1 MVSSMLSPGAVKYHF
16 SKIFVI
22 LPQDSRAWTSSINGS
37 PAERKLTG
45 RVRQP
50 NFHQSFRETN
60 MMKSLLGALSLFVL
74 WQTSPFAEEMI
85 KLPDNCEVL
94 ELEMIKCPLA
104 EDVGIDDAI
113 DSMKLR
119 ANMLNFKLVAH
130 MPLSEQVKAMG
141 GESARMEIYQFCDA
155 SIAAKM
161 VSANLAFAGYL
172 PCRIALV
179 EDNEGNSWLITLNMD
194 STMGKAK
201 LPDELKPLAMKVRN
215 NIYNIMR
222 AGALG
227 EL

>member
-1 MVSSMLSPGAVKYHF
+1 
-16 SKIFVI
+16 
-22 LPQDSRAWTSSINGS
+22 
-37 PAERKLTG
+37 
-45 RVRQP
+45 
-50 NFHQSFRETN
+50 
-60 MMKSLLGALSLFVL
+60 MMKSLLGVCSLLML
-74 WQTSPFAEEMI
+74 WQTALFAEEMVN
-85 KLPDNCEVL
+85 LPDECEEI

-104 EDVGIDDAI
+104 EDVGMDDAI

-141 GESARMEIYQFCDA
+141 GESARMDIYQFCDA

-179 EDNEGNSWLITLNMD
+179 EDNDGKAWLITLNMD
-194 STMGKAK
+194 NTMGKAK
-201 LPDELKPLAMKVRN
+201 LPDALKPLAMKVRN
-215 NIYNIMR
+215 NIYSIMG

>member
-1 MVSSMLSPGAVKYHF
+1 ML
-16 SKIFVI
+16 
-22 LPQDSRAWTSSINGS
+22 
-37 PAERKLTG
+37 
-45 RVRQP
+45 
-50 NFHQSFRETN
+50 
-60 MMKSLLGALSLFVL
+60 KSLLGTLSLLIL
-74 WQTSPFAEEMI
+74 WQTPLFAEEMFQ
-85 KLPDNCEVL
+85 LPEECEAI

-104 EDVGIDDAI
+104 EDVGMDDAI

-141 GESARMEIYQFCDA
+141 GESPRMEIYQFCDA

-179 EDNEGNSWLITLNMD
+179 EDNDGKGWLITLNMD
-194 STMGKAK
+194 NTMGKAK
-201 LPDELKPLAMKVRN
+201 LPEELKPLAMKVRN
-215 NIYNIMR
+215 NIYSIMS
-222 AGALG
+222 AGSLG